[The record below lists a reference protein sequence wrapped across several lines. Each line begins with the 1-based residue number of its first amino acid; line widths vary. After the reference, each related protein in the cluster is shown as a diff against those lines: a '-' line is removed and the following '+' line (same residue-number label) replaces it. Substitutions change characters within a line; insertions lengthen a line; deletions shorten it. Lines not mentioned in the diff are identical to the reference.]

1 MLKKVLF
8 IVIVF
13 VGISKYGIKV
23 LRMEVKSVASLG
35 NGLVGYCYIHMAL
48 HGLTAVTNL
57 P

>member
-1 MLKKVLF
+1 MSKKVLF

-35 NGLVGYCYIHMAL
+35 NELVGCCYMHMAL
-48 HGLTAVTNL
+48 RGLTAVTNL

>member
-13 VGISKYGIKV
+13 IGISKYGIKV

-35 NGLVGYCYIHMAL
+35 NELVGCCYLHMAL
-48 HGLTAVTNL
+48 CGLATMTNL